1 MPAVR
6 EGQDVLARDKRG
18 TWYAAKVVAERGEGD
33 EHELKVH
40 FSGWRT
46 RFDEWLRPAAVM
58 KQSGPSVEKQLA
70 EANWSSTDGHD
81 AITDTWEV
89 EDIVGKRLRQGRTQ
103 YRVRWAGW
111 SASSDSWEPREHLD
125 ASLVTEYEAKHGKS
139 PPRKKL
145 TSSVKK
151 DKTPYTEQFAAAAAA
166 LQLDVTANVDAV
178 ARAAMDVLERARGA
192 STPQLYTLD
201 PCPPQLFLKIH
212 EHLRRLV
219 DDLKLQGAAAAHVS
233 PVRAKAGMAGGS
245 QVIDMFTVN
254 SADIV
259 EKLVGEFNLQG
270 EGALLVSK
278 RTSVLTMLLPKMH
291 FYFKTKRSGHK
302 PRVQLVVK
310 GHVGTLLPPQ
320 AGLPLRWEFAPKYK
334 DMPKSRHAFKLAFKV
349 AAARDHSLVTSQD
362 VRDFVSVI

>member
-1 MPAVR
+1 
-6 EGQDVLARDKRG
+6 
-18 TWYAAKVVAERGEGD
+18 
-33 EHELKVH
+33 
-40 FSGWRT
+40 
-46 RFDEWLRPAAVM
+46 M

-125 ASLVTEYEAKHGKS
+125 ASLVTETVRGEA
-139 PPRKKL
+139 RQI
-145 TSSVKK
+145 T
-151 DKTPYTEQFAAAAAA
+151 TEEETDEQREEG
-166 LQLDVTANVDAV
+166 QDTVHRAV
-178 ARAAMDVLERARGA
+178 RSGGCGSTVGRDSERRCRGA
-192 STPQLYTLD
+192 
-201 PCPPQLFLKIH
+201 
-212 EHLRRLV
+212 RRLV

>member
-151 DKTPYTEQFAAAAAA
+151 DKT
-166 LQLDVTANVDAV
+166 
-178 ARAAMDVLERARGA
+178 
-192 STPQLYTLD
+192 
-201 PCPPQLFLKIH
+201 
-212 EHLRRLV
+212 
-219 DDLKLQGAAAAHVS
+219 
-233 PVRAKAGMAGGS
+233 
-245 QVIDMFTVN
+245 
-254 SADIV
+254 
-259 EKLVGEFNLQG
+259 EK
-270 EGALLVSK
+270 K
-278 RTSVLTMLLPKMH
+278 
-291 FYFKTKRSGHK
+291 
-302 PRVQLVVK
+302 
-310 GHVGTLLPPQ
+310 
-320 AGLPLRWEFAPKYK
+320 
-334 DMPKSRHAFKLAFKV
+334 
-349 AAARDHSLVTSQD
+349 
-362 VRDFVSVI
+362 